1 MKYGVKNVI
10 KEKNIRMLNREMLK
24 YAAIAAMLLNHIS
37 DVFFE
42 KGSWYGELCLDIG
55 YITAPLMCF
64 FLVEGYYYT
73 HSRIRYMLR
82 LLGFGVLSQVP
93 FYMALSQGEQWP
105 GRLNMMFTLFLCFL
119 LIEVKVYVRSEIV
132 RYILFAGI
140 IIMNS
145 FCDWP
150 TMAPVYT
157 LLFAYAYGSQK
168 KMMRA
173 VCISTGIF
181 LLPMYMTK
189 SMYFSGGDAVAMTGI
204 AAFFVLAAGMAIL
217 YLYNGKQANRGRKF
231 SKWFFYLFYPAH
243 LLVLG
248 ILRMVCFS

>member
-1 MKYGVKNVI
+1 MTEG
-10 KEKNIRMLNREMLK
+10 KNICVLNREVFK
-24 YAAIAAMLLNHIS
+24 FTAIIAMLLNHVS
-37 DVFFE
+37 EVFFE

-73 HSRIRYMLR
+73 HSKKQYLLR
-82 LLGFGVLSQVP
+82 LFVFGMISQIP
-93 FYMALSQGEQWP
+93 FYMALSQGEAWP

-119 LIEVKVYVRSEIV
+119 LVEVKVYVKSEMI
-132 RYILFAGI
+132 RYSLFAGI
-140 IIMNS
+140 IFMNS

-157 LLFAYAYGSQK
+157 LLFAYAYGSKK
-168 KMMRA
+168 KMKGA
-173 VCISTGIF
+173 VGIATAIF
-181 LLPMYMTK
+181 LIPMYMTK
-189 SMYFSGGDAVAMTGI
+189 SLYFSVPEAVVMAGV
-204 AAFFVLAAGMAIL
+204 ASLFVLGAGMAII
-217 YLYNGKQANRGRKF
+217 YLYNGEKTKKSGAF
-231 SKWFFYLFYPAH
+231 FKWFFYLFYPGH

>member
-1 MKYGVKNVI
+1 
-10 KEKNIRMLNREMLK
+10 
-24 YAAIAAMLLNHIS
+24 MLLNHVS
-37 DVFFE
+37 EVFFE

-73 HSRIRYMLR
+73 HSKKQYLLR
-82 LLGFGVLSQVP
+82 LFVFGMISQIP
-93 FYMALSQGEQWP
+93 FYMALSQGEAWP

-119 LIEVKVYVRSEIV
+119 LVEVKVYVKSEII
-132 RYILFAGI
+132 RYSLFAGI
-140 IIMNS
+140 IFMNS

-157 LLFAYAYGSQK
+157 LLFAYAYGSKK
-168 KMMRA
+168 KMKQA
-173 VCISTGIF
+173 VGIATVIF
-181 LLPMYMTK
+181 LIPMYMTK
-189 SMYFSGGDAVAMTGI
+189 SLYFSVPEAVVMAGV
-204 AAFFVLAAGMAIL
+204 ASLFVLGAGMAII
-217 YLYNGKQANRGRKF
+217 YLYNGEKTKKSGAF
-231 SKWFFYLFYPAH
+231 LKWFFYLFYPGH